1 MTKLALALFRLK
13 NFLYKKL
20 PNDSFLYEVLLLLP
34 RKIIMD
40 SEMKNAVQL
49 EMDEY
54 LKKQNVGLFETIELE
69 TINRCNGECSF
80 CPVNRKDDKR
90 KFKIMDEGLF
100 KSIVNQLR
108 DMDYDGRIQIF
119 SNNEP
124 LLDKRICDFA
134 KYVKET
140 CSKAHLSIFT
150 NGILLTEDKFNEL
163 IKYCDT
169 FCIDHYYEGEP
180 KLPENIKKIVEIC
193 NQTPILKRKVII
205 QMINKK
211 EIRNNRGGQSKNRHF
226 TYQLKTNCRLPFK
239 QVIVRPD
246 GKLSLCCNDALGVY
260 TLGDLTQQT
269 LIDVWNGEKYKS
281 IRDTLAQ
288 KGRKGV
294 ALCKY
299 CDNFGGFGQNESKNH
314 VFTPAQFSSKWEQ
327 IAKLAD

>member
-1 MTKLALALFRLK
+1 MTNSVLTLFRLK

-20 PNDSFLYEVLLLLP
+20 PKDSFLYEILLLLP

-49 EMDEY
+49 EIDEY
-54 LKKQNVGLFETIELE
+54 LKTQKVSLFETIELE

-90 KFKIMDEGLF
+90 EFKIMDEDLF
-100 KSIVNQLR
+100 KNIINQLR
-108 DMDYDGRIQIF
+108 DMNYDGRIQIF

-124 LLDKRICDFA
+124 LLDKRICGFA
-134 KYVKET
+134 KYAKET
-140 CSKAHLSIFT
+140 CPKAHLSIFT
-150 NGILLTEDKFNEL
+150 NGILLNEEKFGEL

-169 FCIDHYYEGEP
+169 FCIDNYYEGEK
-180 KLPENIKKIVEIC
+180 KLPENIKRIVEIC
-193 NQTPILKRKVII
+193 NQTPALKRKVII

-226 TYQLKTNCRLPFK
+226 TYQLKTNCKLPFK

-246 GKLSLCCNDALGVY
+246 GKLSLCCNDALGLY
-260 TLGDLTQQT
+260 TLGDLQKQT
-269 LIDVWNGEKYKS
+269 LLEAWGGEKYKN
-281 IRDTLAQ
+281 IRDTLAK

-294 ALCKY
+294 VLCKY
-299 CDNFGGFGQNESKNH
+299 CDNFGGFGQNESKDR
-314 VFTPAQFSSKWEQ
+314 VFTPAQFASKWEQ
-327 IAKLAD
+327 ISKL

>member
-1 MTKLALALFRLK
+1 MTNSVLTLFRLK

-20 PNDSFLYEVLLLLP
+20 PKDSFLYEILLLLP

-49 EMDEY
+49 EIDEY
-54 LKKQNVGLFETIELE
+54 LKTQKVSLFETIELE

-90 KFKIMDEGLF
+90 EFKIMDEDLF
-100 KSIVNQLR
+100 KNIINQLR
-108 DMDYDGRIQIF
+108 DMNYDGRIQIF

-124 LLDKRICDFA
+124 LLDKRICGFA

-140 CSKAHLSIFT
+140 CPKAHLSIFT
-150 NGILLTEDKFNEL
+150 NGILLNEEKFGEL

-169 FCIDHYYEGEP
+169 FCIDNYYEGEK
-180 KLPENIKKIVEIC
+180 KLPENIKRIVEIC
-193 NQTPILKRKVII
+193 NQTSALKRKVII

-226 TYQLKTNCRLPFK
+226 TYQLKTNCKLPFK

-246 GKLSLCCNDALGVY
+246 GKLSLCCNDALGLY
-260 TLGDLTQQT
+260 TLGDLQKQT
-269 LIDVWNGEKYKS
+269 LLEAWGGEKYKN
-281 IRDTLAQ
+281 IRDTLAK

-299 CDNFGGFGQNESKNH
+299 CDNFGGFGQNESKDR
-314 VFTPAQFSSKWEQ
+314 VFTPAQFASKWEQ
-327 IAKLAD
+327 ISKL